1 MNESARVFIQLN
13 AYADVSAAEADQKTV
28 KELHS
33 SGRMGRFETTVIA
46 RDDQGQVRVVE
57 KAATARRWASRGLVV
72 GAVLGVMF
80 PPSIL
85 LTAGAG
91 AVAGGFGAKDNGLL
105 LKAIPDADL
114 DALGRLLNPGE
125 AALVVVGEDSV
136 RHSIELARLT
146 PLRTSVRTGHGTYA
160 DLEGEVM
167 TALNARADDTQPT

>member
-1 MNESARVFIQLN
+1 MTDSTRVFIQLN
-13 AYADVSAAEADQKTV
+13 AYADVAAAEADQHTV
-28 KELHS
+28 KDLHS
-33 SGRMGRFETTVIA
+33 SEMVGRFETTVIA

-57 KAATARRWASRGLVV
+57 EEATARRWASRGLVV

-85 LTAGAG
+85 LAAGAG

-114 DALGRLLNPGE
+114 DALGRLINPGE

-146 PLRTSVRTGHGTYA
+146 PLRTSIQTGHGTYA
-160 DLEGEVM
+160 DLEAEVM
-167 TALNARADDTQPT
+167 TALNARADDTKST

>member
-1 MNESARVFIQLN
+1 MSESARVFVQLN
-13 AYADVSAAEADQKTV
+13 AYADVAGAEADQKTV

-33 SGRMGRFETTVIA
+33 SDRMGRFETTVIA
-46 RDDQGQVRVVE
+46 RDDQGQVSVVKE
-57 KAATARRWASRGLVV
+57 EATARRWASRGLVV

-114 DALGRLLNPGE
+114 DALGRLINPGE
-125 AALVVVGEDSV
+125 AALVVVGEESV
-136 RHSIELARLT
+136 RHAIEHAALT
-146 PLRTSVRTGHGTYA
+146 PLRTSVKTGHGTYA
-160 DLEGEVM
+160 DLESEVM
-167 TALNARADDTQPT
+167 TALNTRGDETPST